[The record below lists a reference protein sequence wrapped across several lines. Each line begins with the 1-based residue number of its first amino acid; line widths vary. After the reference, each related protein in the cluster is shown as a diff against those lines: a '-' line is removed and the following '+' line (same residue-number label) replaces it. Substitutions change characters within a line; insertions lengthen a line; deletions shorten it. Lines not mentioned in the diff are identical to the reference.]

1 MLRRH
6 PDIYM
11 PASKEPWF
19 FAEEL
24 HERTPP
30 RPEGTPQTLAQYAA
44 LFASAAPTQRA
55 GEASAL
61 YLWSRTAAARI
72 AQVCP
77 QARIVAILREPAS
90 FLQSLHLQFVQTYIE
105 VEGDLRR
112 ALALEAERRAGRH
125 MPRYTYW
132 PQVLL
137 YSEHVRYVEQLRRY
151 ETLFGREQMLV
162 LVYDDFRA
170 DNEASARQVLRFLG
184 VDDSHPLE
192 AVEANPTVRA
202 RSQRVNELV
211 HAVSVGRGPL
221 SLAVKAALKSVL
233 PRELRRQALQ
243 ATKRRLLFT
252 EPQAPDERLMLE
264 LRRRFEPEVAALSGY
279 LDRDLVTLWGYDR
292 LG

>member
-1 MLRRH
+1 
-6 PDIYM
+6 
-11 PASKEPWF
+11 
-19 FAEEL
+19 
-24 HERTPP
+24 
-30 RPEGTPQTLAQYAA
+30 
-44 LFASAAPTQRA
+44 
-55 GEASAL
+55 
-61 YLWSRTAAARI
+61 
-72 AQVCP
+72 
-77 QARIVAILREPAS
+77 
-90 FLQSLHLQFVQTYIE
+90 
-105 VEGDLRR
+105 
-112 ALALEAERRAGRH
+112 
-125 MPRYTYW
+125 
-132 PQVLL
+132 
-137 YSEHVRYVEQLRRY
+137 VRYVEQLRRY
-151 ETLFGREQMLV
+151 ETLFGREQMQV

-184 VDDSHPLE
+184 VDDSHPFE

-252 EPQAPDERLMLE
+252 EPQAPDERLMAE
-264 LRRRFEPEVAALSGY
+264 LRRRFEPEVAALSRY